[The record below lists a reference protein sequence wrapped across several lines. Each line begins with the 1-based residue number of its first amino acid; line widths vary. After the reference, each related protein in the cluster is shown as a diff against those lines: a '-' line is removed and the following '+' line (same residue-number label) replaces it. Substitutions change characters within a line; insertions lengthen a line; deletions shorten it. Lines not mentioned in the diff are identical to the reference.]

1 MKSNNNRTEIVTAFT
16 LILGEFFLHKI
27 ILTAAINKE
36 HMVPSKKTAPTTLNE
51 VKQLSIPGD
60 HYNPAPY
67 F

>member
-36 HMVPSKKTAPTTLNE
+36 NTVLEMCLKSKLHFAFYALF
-51 VKQLSIPGD
+51 G
-60 HYNPAPY
+60 
-67 F
+67 